1 MIPQNY
7 KVLIGFLAGK
17 VGDVPYTYHHFVD
30 DDNDFVRHS
39 FRSGYIRWSG
49 FNGPGLYSRRFR
61 SRKEQPE

>member
-1 MIPQNY
+1 MLSEMIPQNY

-39 FRSGYIRWSG
+39 FRSGYIR
-49 FNGPGLYSRRFR
+49 
-61 SRKEQPE
+61 